1 MFCSS
6 CGQEIPEHAA
16 FCNHCGAAQ
25 PAAAGRPPKRDPSYA
40 QGRPQGDPAY
50 VRSQQPGTPAHAQ
63 SRQQVNPASEKAFL
77 QYIMPRSMRN
87 TCVILGVLAIPLVF
101 AVPFLG
107 IGCAVFALLF
117 GLIWYLSSR
126 QVKKRVA
133 RAQANGTYEAMLWE
147 FASSTPMLGDR
158 VRRSENFLFSR
169 HSGLF
174 YAYPDIV
181 WIYRHLL
188 RYYFVPVHSQIMV
201 GDRDGR
207 ILAFCKLKPS
217 KKKGDTE
224 IQALAALVYSKNP
237 AVLLGFDGE
246 RQAEFKRRTKK

>member
-1 MFCSS
+1 
-6 CGQEIPEHAA
+6 
-16 FCNHCGAAQ
+16 
-25 PAAAGRPPKRDPSYA
+25 
-40 QGRPQGDPAY
+40 
-50 VRSQQPGTPAHAQ
+50 
-63 SRQQVNPASEKAFL
+63 
-77 QYIMPRSMRN
+77 MRN
-87 TCVILGVLAIPLVF
+87 TCIVLGMLAILLVF

-117 GLIWYLSSR
+117 GLIWYLNSR
-126 QVKKRVA
+126 QIKGRIS
-133 RAQANGTYEAMLWE
+133 RIQANGIYEAMLRE
-147 FASSTPMLGDR
+147 FASATPMLEDR
-158 VRRSENFLFSR
+158 VRYSEHFLFSR

-207 ILAFCKLKPS
+207 ILAFCKLKSS
-217 KKKGDTE
+217 KKKGDQE